1 MKKKTIIA
9 ETVATAVLVA
19 SIITIGLGNQGFAP
33 AATGVGALEDKDL
46 YSVTFTD
53 FWNLGAEKSLVAD
66 TGRGCKLALN
76 TDLKSNALPTH
87 NSYFEMVHEDSICTY
102 YFYGKPDGLD
112 AFTIDHPRAIE
123 IQYETIMSKNSQA
136 NVDNYPY
143 VEFGVNRNR
152 DDLTYLPSN
161 TRYDFPDNTDYFY
174 LENRSDS
181 DATTFR
187 IYSITVWYPRS
198 VCA

>member
-9 ETVATAVLVA
+9 ETVITAVLAA
-19 SIITIGLGNQGFAP
+19 SIMTVGLGNQGFAP
-33 AATGVGALEDKDL
+33 AATRVGALEDEDL

-66 TGRGCKLALN
+66 TGRGCELALN
-76 TDLKSNALPTH
+76 TDLESNALPTH

-102 YFYGKPDGLD
+102 YFSGKPDGLD

-123 IQYETIMSKNSQA
+123 IQYETIMSEDSHY

-143 VEFGVNRNR
+143 VEFGVNQKN
-152 DDLTYLPSN
+152 YLPSN
-161 TRYDFPDNTDYFY
+161 TRCDFPDDTAYFY
-174 LENRSDS
+174 LENRSS
-181 DATTFR
+181 ITRFNV
-187 IYSITVWYPRS
+187 YSITVWYPRS